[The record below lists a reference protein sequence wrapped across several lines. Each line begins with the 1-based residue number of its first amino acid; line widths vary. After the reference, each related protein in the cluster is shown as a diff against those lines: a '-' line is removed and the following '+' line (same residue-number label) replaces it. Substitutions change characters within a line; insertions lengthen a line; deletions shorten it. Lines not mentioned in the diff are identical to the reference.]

1 MREKARKFWTL
12 SSLSARGCKK
22 KKKKQVHLQ
31 GLTVIA

>member
-12 SSLSARGCKK
+12 SNMSDRGC

-31 GLTVIA
+31 GLTLIA